1 MTTTYSYGDMERLA
15 AASEKAGG
23 YAHISGGE
31 TDAIEV
37 IDTDAA
43 GKDRRTR
50 LEGRQAFSF
59 LQHLLRR
66 SQAREA
72 ELQGAEDYDKAS
84 IEQAQ
89 RDARREVLAQVTEAV
104 ERFR

>member
-1 MTTTYSYGDMERLA
+1 MSAWLERLA

-31 TDAIEV
+31 TDVIEV
-37 IDTDAA
+37 IDTDSV
-43 GKDRRTR
+43 GNDRRTR
-50 LEGRQAFSF
+50 LEGRQAFAF

-72 ELQGAEDYDKAS
+72 ELQGAEGYDKTS
-84 IEQAQ
+84 VEQAQ
-89 RDARREVLAQVTEAV
+89 RDARREVLAEVAEAV